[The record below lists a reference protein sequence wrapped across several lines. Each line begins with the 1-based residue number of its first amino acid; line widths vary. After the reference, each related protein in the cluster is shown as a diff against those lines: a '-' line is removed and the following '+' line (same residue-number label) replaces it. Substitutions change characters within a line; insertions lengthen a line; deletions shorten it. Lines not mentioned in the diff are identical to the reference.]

1 MIYYASTDLVGI
13 FFRWKGSA
21 FNGPAPLRALCI
33 ALVALAIALLH
44 ARFNFVVRTTES
56 TAFVDTL
63 TVFNTFIGLTVSFR
77 LNSAFQQ
84 WRAGVLAVGTMAE
97 ASRGLVS
104 SAGAFLS
111 ARGPTEEPLAAPSSA
126 SSQALPR
133 ETLEKWSFLLE
144 LRRLVLAYIT
154 IVFLDCRGRDG
165 IESMRD
171 ASVLTQSESQELQSC
186 CDHAASA
193 APASPHKQ
201 RAAVVELWLKRAVEV
216 AAARELLSASHASAL
231 QTKIAQL
238 PSLYTAVFHIAN
250 IPIPFNY
257 MQYLQYLIAVYMTLY
272 TFVIVPR
279 SGLYTPLW
287 VFFWGMFLFTADQV
301 AMEIECPFGTDAN
314 DIDLEDRLSRLERE
328 LTVIVRSQY
337 YFFTGGKELPHETT
351 PQLRAAKTL
360 QAAQDLQ
367 KRQSLNSFHSNHVLS
382 DELEAPEAIAVVDE
396 CMKLMAADTAPP
408 RDYGSTS
415 RRRSPTSDAAAFA

>member
-1 MIYYASTDLVGI
+1 MIYYASGDLVGI

-21 FNGPAPLRALCI
+21 FNGPAPLRALCM
-33 ALVALAIALLH
+33 ALVALAVALLH
-44 ARFNFVVRTTES
+44 ARFDFVVRTTDS

-77 LNSAFQQ
+77 LNSAFTQ

-97 ASRGLVS
+97 SARGLVS

-111 ARGPTEEPLAAPSSA
+111 AHAPPVASSLPLSTATSTSSSA
-126 SSQALPR
+126 SSATSSQALPR

-144 LRRLVLAYIT
+144 VRRLVLAYIT

-171 ASVLTQSESQELQSC
+171 ASVLTLAESQELQAC
-186 CDHAASA
+186 CDHRTVSA
-193 APASPHKQ
+193 RHTPASPHKQ

-257 MQYLQYLIAVYMTLY
+257 MQYLQYLIAAYMTLY

-279 SGLYTPLW
+279 SGSTHR
-287 VFFWGMFLFTADQV
+287 
-301 AMEIECPFGTDAN
+301 FGSSSGAC
-314 DIDLEDRLSRLERE
+314 S
-328 LTVIVRSQY
+328 S
-337 YFFTGGKELPHETT
+337 
-351 PQLRAAKTL
+351 
-360 QAAQDLQ
+360 
-367 KRQSLNSFHSNHVLS
+367 
-382 DELEAPEAIAVVDE
+382 
-396 CMKLMAADTAPP
+396 
-408 RDYGSTS
+408 S
-415 RRRSPTSDAAAFA
+415 RRTRSRWRSSAHLALTPTTLTWRTGFLDSNESSQ